1 MISLMHMCIYILI
14 YHRASAKPSLISE
27 PEPEPEPSVPPP
39 PPQQP
44 THPPPDV
51 QVDYVEGPLRVPA
64 TEIAQLKLRNELS
77 DLPVGALQKRALAD
91 GVESAAVSAAVDPS
105 DWESSRAA
113 VIELIVAERERQ
125 VEVLRLEHQRQ
136 VAQAQRKSQGKKKSA
151 EPRRR
156 DNAEIS
162 SDTWGGNHFEVFEE
176 YNSDDEDDGTPDNNG
191 VVVDVGVGGVGD
203 GVGVG
208 GGGSPGSVDYSLSGV
223 SIGIPTQK
231 AAVLSTMRRSL
242 SDINVSA

>member
-1 MISLMHMCIYILI
+1 MHIYILK
-14 YHRASAKPSLISE
+14 YHRDSARPSLISE

-125 VEVLRLEHQRQ
+125 AAEVLRLEHQRQ

-151 EPRRR
+151 EPCRR

-191 VVVDVGVGGVGD
+191 VVVDVGVGGVGGVGD
-203 GVGVG
+203 GVGGGG

>member
-1 MISLMHMCIYILI
+1 MSGHPGSFTRCRRIL
-14 YHRASAKPSLISE
+14 
-27 PEPEPEPSVPPP
+27 
-39 PPQQP
+39 
-44 THPPPDV
+44 
-51 QVDYVEGPLRVPA
+51 
-64 TEIAQLKLRNELS
+64 
-77 DLPVGALQKRALAD
+77 KRIGGQYNA
-91 GVESAAVSAAVDPS
+91 
-105 DWESSRAA
+105 R
-113 VIELIVAERERQ
+113 IELIVAERERQ
-125 VEVLRLEHQRQ
+125 AAEVLRLEHQRQ

-162 SDTWGGNHFEVFEE
+162 SDTWGGNHFEVLEE

-191 VVVDVGVGGVGD
+191 VVVDVGVGGG
-203 GVGVG
+203 GG
-208 GGGSPGSVDYSLSGV
+208 GGGSPGSVDYILSGV

>member
-1 MISLMHMCIYILI
+1 M
-14 YHRASAKPSLISE
+14 
-27 PEPEPEPSVPPP
+27 
-39 PPQQP
+39 
-44 THPPPDV
+44 
-51 QVDYVEGPLRVPA
+51 EGPLRVPA

-125 VEVLRLEHQRQ
+125 AEVLRLEHQRQ

-162 SDTWGGNHFEVFEE
+162 SDTWGGNHFEVLEE

-191 VVVDVGVGGVGD
+191 VVVDVGVGGVGGVGD
-203 GVGVG
+203 GVGGGGGGG